1 MEYKRKKV
9 EKIKI
14 ENPNKRSNLKNVQVR
29 RSKPERPV
37 KKARTEPVGDVG
49 FDVDDIPMAPQNSG
63 EIKQTN
69 LNTPPKHRDI
79 RFGAN
84 KKPTSAKTNQSG
96 VNEVKRGVE
105 FKVVLGGKWEQ
116 LKERKKTLAFS
127 AIAIVSAFVLFIVA
141 LATPASLL
149 ELTQNNFTSWSR
161 GDGMPVKVSG
171 GRALGMKS
179 RNGTIFVLTDTRV
192 SAFNSSGKQIQ
203 IINHGYSNPELYIS
217 DSRTLVYDRGGAK
230 LRVDTLNTNIA
241 NKTLSQ
247 KIITASLSDNGKVG
261 VITEGDKSPTQLV
274 VANKTFTEFS
284 AWVCSDRLT
293 AVAMSRN
300 GKKAAVSAVVSEA
313 GIFKSTVYLL
323 DISGKTISQIG
334 TLEFSGIPIV
344 TLETVGNRCVA
355 IGTDTVISFDF
366 NGGNRIEKKVDYL
379 KTVNFESKNR
389 VIITNNPSNNVQQTQ
404 IVLTDKKLT
413 EKLNITVG
421 GNIDYACASDDGIA
435 VISNHTLITYN
446 KAGEEISRQTIGYEG
461 TYLTSYLDGAAV
473 LADMQLDYYK
483 YREDT

>member
-14 ENPNKRSNLKNVQVR
+14 EKPNKRSNPKNGQVR
-29 RSKPERPV
+29 RPKPERPV
-37 KKARTEPVGDVG
+37 KKARTEPIGDVG
-49 FDVDDIPMAPQNSG
+49 FDVDDIPMTPQNSG
-63 EIKQTN
+63 KIKENN
-69 LNTPPKHRDI
+69 LNTPPKRRDI
-79 RFGAN
+79 RFGSN
-84 KKPTSAKTNQSG
+84 KKPSSAKTNQSD
-96 VNEVKRGVE
+96 VNEVKRGTE

-116 LKERKKTLAFS
+116 IKERKKTLVFA
-127 AIAIVSAFVLFIVA
+127 AIAIVSAFVLLIVA

-161 GDGMPVKVSG
+161 GNGMPVEVSG
-171 GRALGMKS
+171 GRALGMES
-179 RNGTIFVLTDTRV
+179 RNGTVFVLTDTRV

-217 DSRTLVYDRGGAK
+217 DSRTLVYDRGGTK

-247 KIITASLSDNGKVG
+247 KIITASLSDNGRVG

-274 VANKTFTEFS
+274 VSDKTFTEFS

-293 AVAMSRN
+293 AVTMSRN

-313 GIFKSTVYLL
+313 GIFKTTVYLL
-323 DISGKTISQIG
+323 DISGETISQIG
-334 TLEFSGIPIV
+334 TLEFPGIPIV
-344 TLETVGNRCVA
+344 TLETVGNRCIA
-355 IGTDTVISFDF
+355 IGTDTVVSFDF

-379 KTVNFESKNR
+379 KTVNFESENR
-389 VIITNNPSNNVQQTQ
+389 VLITNNPSNNVQQTH

-413 EKLNITVG
+413 EKLAITVG
-421 GNIDYACASDDGIA
+421 GNIDYACVSDDGIA
-435 VISNHTLITYN
+435 VISNHTLITYDETG
-446 KAGEEISRQTIGYEG
+446 KEISRQTIGYEG
-461 TYLTSYLDGAAV
+461 TYLTSYRKGAAV
-473 LADMQLDYYK
+473 LADMQLNYYK
-483 YREDT
+483 YGEDA